1 MTDKVRIFVNER
13 PVVVVGGS
21 IVRDAVAVYDAALAT
36 AIENGSAYV
45 TDGVGRRLDL
55 SARVALGD
63 ILRVVGGGARSTDNK
78 RNRE

>member
-21 IVRDAVAVYDAALAT
+21 AIRDAVAIYDAELA
-36 AIENGSAYV
+36 AAVENESAYV
-45 TDGVGRRLDL
+45 TDGVGRRLDP

-63 ILRVVGGGARSTDNK
+63 ILRVVGGSARRTDKK
-78 RNRE
+78 RRE

>member
-21 IVRDAVAVYDAALAT
+21 IVRDAVAIYDAELAT
-36 AIENGSAYV
+36 AVENGSAYV
-45 TDGVGRRLDL
+45 TDGVGRRLDPT
-55 SARVALGD
+55 ARVALGD
-63 ILRVVGGGARSTDNK
+63 ILRVVGGGARRPDNQ